1 MPSADTSAN
10 LGRGWPASTVGEGRA
25 GGMTALVE
33 MAWLLAATAA
43 MLAPA
48 LLWGRPFVFG
58 DTPYYWAWGGD
69 ILDALQRPWPHPG
82 QLWVTGRSLHGWGFG
97 THDATPADLRFNLT
111 VLTARSAFYA
121 VPLYLLTKAGS
132 LWLVAGLQSL
142 IAAWTLKVAARA
154 AVPASTDLMYFFGA
168 VAIAASTSLG
178 FEAGYAMPDVFGGLA
193 LLAAAVL
200 IAFPNR
206 LSRSHSIGLAAV
218 VAYAV
223 LCHAENALNIAAAI
237 GLGWLLHRRAG
248 SGSRIAAQRVAPVGA
263 ALVFG
268 LVTVTMGG
276 LVMGAVFGRPTHMAP
291 FAISRMLANGGV
303 QSYLRQACAHER
315 LTACDLAGAA
325 PGPADYYRW
334 VYPLE
339 GAPPV
344 RLADSTRYT
353 LDQFDRLEGRHVT
366 DAEADRRQRFVEEEG
381 RMVIGALRFD
391 GLAQA
396 RSAIADGA
404 IAFIN
409 FGVDHTFDTVQTL
422 VREGASRMR
431 GEMAEVLPG
440 GVECLDATTCGRFDL
455 DRAWPIQYGLVIC
468 AFLFVAICGLRR
480 DLRARDELATFIL
493 LILGLVLANAFL
505 CGAISGPF
513 NRYQARVIWLIPLC
527 ALLLAAQHWQ
537 RQRTL
542 RTTTPPS

>member
-1 MPSADTSAN
+1 
-10 LGRGWPASTVGEGRA
+10 
-25 GGMTALVE
+25 
-33 MAWLLAATAA
+33 
-43 MLAPA
+43 
-48 LLWGRPFVFG
+48 
-58 DTPYYWAWGGD
+58 
-69 ILDALQRPWPHPG
+69 
-82 QLWVTGRSLHGWGFG
+82 
-97 THDATPADLRFNLT
+97 
-111 VLTARSAFYA
+111 
-121 VPLYLLTKAGS
+121 
-132 LWLVAGLQSL
+132 
-142 IAAWTLKVAARA
+142 
-154 AVPASTDLMYFFGA
+154 
-168 VAIAASTSLG
+168 
-178 FEAGYAMPDVFGGLA
+178 
-193 LLAAAVL
+193 
-200 IAFPNR
+200 
-206 LSRSHSIGLAAV
+206 
-218 VAYAV
+218 
-223 LCHAENALNIAAAI
+223 
-237 GLGWLLHRRAG
+237 
-248 SGSRIAAQRVAPVGA
+248 
-263 ALVFG
+263 
-268 LVTVTMGG
+268 MGG